1 MAAEYA
7 YDWNYQYGNHYGNA
21 APQRVPQEIP
31 QRAPQQKP
39 DLHRVPRKR
48 QSLQQRKA
56 QERQANLKAAKL
68 FGFMAI
74 AIVLFGIFC
83 NSFVARSTSREKLS
97 AATQKLEEQV
107 KIGEVLDHEL
117 SNLVTAENID
127 QIAASLGLVKV
138 QSGSETYL
146 NLSGENRVR
155 TSQGK

>member
-7 YDWNYQYGNHYGNA
+7 YDWNYQYGNA
-21 APQRVPQEIP
+21 VPQRVPQEYP
-31 QRAPQQKP
+31 RRAPQQKP
-39 DLHRVPRKR
+39 NLHRVPRKR
-48 QSLQQRKA
+48 QSLQQRKS

-68 FGFMAI
+68 FGFMAL

-83 NSFVARSTSREKLS
+83 NSFVARTTSRENLS
-97 AATQKLEEQV
+97 AAMQKLNEQTE
-107 KIGEVLDHEL
+107 IGIVLDKEL

-127 QIAASLGLVKV
+127 KIASSLGLVKV

>member
-7 YDWNYQYGNHYGNA
+7 YDWNYQYGNA
-21 APQRVPQEIP
+21 APQRVPQEYP
-31 QRAPQQKP
+31 RRAPQQKP

-48 QSLQQRKA
+48 QSIQQRRA

-68 FGFMAI
+68 FGFMAL
-74 AIVLFGIFC
+74 AIILFGIFC
-83 NSFVARSTSREKLS
+83 NSFVARSTSREALS
-97 AATQKLEEQV
+97 AATQKLNEQTE
-107 KIGEVLDHEL
+107 IGVVLNKEL

-127 QIAASLGLVKV
+127 KIASSLGLVKV

-155 TSQGK
+155 PQKDR